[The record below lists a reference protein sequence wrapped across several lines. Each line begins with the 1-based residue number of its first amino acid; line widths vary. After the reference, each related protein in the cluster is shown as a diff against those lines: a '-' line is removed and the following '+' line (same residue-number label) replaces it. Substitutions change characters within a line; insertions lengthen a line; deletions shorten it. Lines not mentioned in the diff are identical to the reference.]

1 MSVYFRTIALSALIV
16 IGATGC
22 VSSLQVADI
31 DEQVARSPVIKPI
44 SKDSFEV
51 RTSANNI
58 KLFYKSWN
66 AWTRPSSVKDWEYY
80 FVIGAAS
87 SPDWAYDE
95 IAYVEIYQTER
106 VDSEAIKQLREIARE
121 QGGDALIDLHREPL
135 IAGKK
140 MPADVIGYRYEAIIV
155 RRKNEN

>member
-1 MSVYFRTIALSALIV
+1 MSVYFRTIAFSALIV

-31 DEQVARSPVIKPI
+31 DDKVARSPVIKPI

-51 RTSANNI
+51 RTSTNNI

-87 SPDWAYDE
+87 SPDWTYDE
-95 IAYVEIYQTER
+95 IARVEIYQTER
-106 VDSEAIKQLREIARE
+106 VDSEAIKQFREIAHE
-121 QGGDALIDLHREPL
+121 QGGDAVIDLHREPL

-140 MPADVIGYRYEAIIV
+140 MPADVIGYRYAGIVV